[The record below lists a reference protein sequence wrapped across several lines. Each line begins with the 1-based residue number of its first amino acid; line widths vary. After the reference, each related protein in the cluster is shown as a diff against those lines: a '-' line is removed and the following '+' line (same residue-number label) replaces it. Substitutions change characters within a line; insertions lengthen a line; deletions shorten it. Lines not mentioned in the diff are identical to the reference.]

1 MKKNLV
7 IVILILIILC
17 VGGIIFWY
25 SKLLVSGPS
34 PSSPAVSNVNSAP
47 MPIPETSGQNQTNQP
62 ANENV
67 FANDDFSLTYPA
79 GWRSVPAMSGVSA
92 MIVKGNE
99 NITNPEAKKMN
110 FQSYLA
116 VSYDSS
122 EGKTKEQVI
131 DYVKK
136 EITSA
141 LPDVVFSNEKNL
153 TVNSRDA
160 YATEATFTKSGVNF
174 HVLMVVV
181 WGNGS
186 DLWILSFNTLEELW
200 QNYISDFEKITQ
212 SFVVKIKT

>member
-1 MKKNLV
+1 MKKFFLIFIII
-7 IVILILIILC
+7 IVVLAIA
-17 VGGIIFWY
+17 GAAYWY
-25 SKLLVSGPS
+25 FGMQ
-34 PSSPAVSNVNSAP
+34 SNVSKESNQITNNPAPSAA
-47 MPIPETSGQNQTNQP
+47 TSGMGAATFEP
-62 ANENV
+62 KV
-67 FANDDFSLTYPA
+67 FATDDFSLTYPA
-79 GWRSVPAMSGVSA
+79 GWRSVPAMTGVSA
-92 MIVKGNE
+92 MIVKDNE
-99 NITNPEAKKMN
+99 NITDPEAKKMN

-122 EGKTKEQVI
+122 EGKTKEQII

-141 LPDVVFSNEKNL
+141 LPDAVFSNEKNL

-200 QNYISDFEKITQ
+200 QNYISDFEEMTQ